1 MLEMADF
8 HSKDSNKSLHL
19 SFLFTNPLFCKRF
32 VQYHLM
38 RIETHTVGGGQR
50 APLGLALGGGV
61 ARGWAHIG
69 AMRALTEAGI
79 KPDIIAGTSIGA
91 IVGAAYLSGK
101 LDVLEK
107 WARSLNQ
114 RKIMGYMDI
123 RLGGSGLMRG
133 ERLARVL
140 NHYMG
145 DVRIEELDRK
155 FAAVACDLRTG
166 YEVWLQRGPIVPAI
180 RASYALPGA
189 FEPVQ
194 VDGRHMIDGALVN
207 PVPVSA
213 CRALGAHM
221 VIAVS
226 LNGDAFGPIGT
237 SHEIEV
243 DGKEDEEVV
252 DPFELAS
259 QSLNKLRPDRLLLKS
274 MLGESKPGK
283 GPKLGSVMMGTL
295 NIVMDRISR
304 SRLAGDPPDVFVAP
318 RIGHIGM
325 LEFTK
330 AAELIERG
338 YAAMQ
343 HEIPLIR
350 SVMDVLS
357 QMPSATAVD
366 DKNPQPDEPSAPID
380 TSQS

>member
-1 MLEMADF
+1 
-8 HSKDSNKSLHL
+8 
-19 SFLFTNPLFCKRF
+19 
-32 VQYHLM
+32 M
-38 RIETHTVGGGQR
+38 RLQSQSTSQTYGTR
-50 APLGLALGGGV
+50 PPLGLALGGGV

-69 AMRALTEAGI
+69 AIRALLEAGI
-79 KPDIIAGTSIGA
+79 KPDIITGTSIGA
-91 IVGAAYLSGK
+91 VVGGAYLSGK
-101 LDVLEK
+101 LDVLED
-107 WARSLNQ
+107 WARKLN
-114 RKIMGYMDI
+114 RRRMMSYMDV
-123 RLGGSGLMRG
+123 RWGGSGFMRG

-155 FAAVACDLRTG
+155 FIAVACDLRTG
-166 YEVWLQRGPIVPAI
+166 YEVWLQKGPIVPAI

-189 FEPVQ
+189 FEPIVI
-194 VDGRHMIDGALVN
+194 DNRHMIDGALVN

-226 LNGDAFGPIGT
+226 LNGDAFGPIGS
-237 SHEIEV
+237 SHELSFDTAAQEGAGENSSI
-243 DGKEDEEVV
+243 

-274 MLGESKPGK
+274 MMGEQKAGE
-283 GPKLGSVMMGTL
+283 GPKIGAVMMGTL

-330 AAELIERG
+330 ADELIERG
-338 YAAMQ
+338 YRAMQ
-343 HEIPLIR
+343 HEIPLIK
-350 SVMDVLS
+350 SVVEVLGQIPS
-357 QMPSATAVD
+357 GETRPSA
-366 DKNPQPDEPSAPID
+366 
-380 TSQS
+380 

>member
-1 MLEMADF
+1 
-8 HSKDSNKSLHL
+8 
-19 SFLFTNPLFCKRF
+19 
-32 VQYHLM
+32 M
-38 RIETHTVGGGQR
+38 RIEPHTLGSGQR

-69 AMRALTEAGI
+69 AMRALIEAGI
-79 KPDIIAGTSIGA
+79 RPDIIAGTSIGA

-107 WARSLNQ
+107 WSRSLTQ
-114 RKIMGYMDI
+114 RKMMGYMDV
-123 RLGGSGLMRG
+123 RWGGSGLMRG
-133 ERLARVL
+133 DRLARVL

-189 FEPVQ
+189 FEPVK
-194 VDGRHMIDGALVN
+194 VDGRFMIDGALVN

-226 LNGDAFGPIGT
+226 LNGDAFGPMGS
-237 SHEIEV
+237 SHEIDL
-243 DGKEDEEVV
+243 DGDFDDDEA
-252 DPFELAS
+252 DAFELAS

-274 MLGESKPGK
+274 MIGEVRPGK
-283 GPKLGSVMMGTL
+283 SPKIGSVMMGTL

-357 QMPSATAVD
+357 QMPSAAAPEEKKPKPD
-366 DKNPQPDEPSAPID
+366 PESNPVTPSK
-380 TSQS
+380 T

>member
-1 MLEMADF
+1 MRLEPHQIGTA
-8 HSKDSNKSLHL
+8 K
-19 SFLFTNPLFCKRF
+19 
-32 VQYHLM
+32 
-38 RIETHTVGGGQR
+38 R
-50 APLGLALGGGV
+50 APIGLALGGGV

-69 AMRALTEAGI
+69 AMRALIEAGI

-91 IVGAAYLSGK
+91 IVGGAYLSGK

-107 WARSLNQ
+107 WARSLNR
-114 RKIMGYMDI
+114 RKMMGYMDV
-123 RLGGSGLMRG
+123 RWGGSGFIRG

-145 DVRIEELDRK
+145 DVRIEDLDRK

-189 FEPVQ
+189 FEPVE
-194 VDGRHMIDGALVN
+194 VDGRFMIDGALVN

-221 VIAVS
+221 VIAIS
-226 LNGDAFGPIGT
+226 LNGDAFGPMGS
-237 SHEIEV
+237 SHELNMS
-243 DGKEDEEVV
+243 DEDDDLDHA

-274 MLGESKPGK
+274 MVGNVKPGK
-283 GPKLGSVMMGTL
+283 SPKIGSVMMGTL

-330 AAELIERG
+330 AEELIERG

-357 QMPSATAVD
+357 QMPSA
-366 DKNPQPDEPSAPID
+366 APIED
-380 TSQS
+380 SKRTT

>member
-1 MLEMADF
+1 
-8 HSKDSNKSLHL
+8 
-19 SFLFTNPLFCKRF
+19 
-32 VQYHLM
+32 M
-38 RIETHTVGGGQR
+38 RIEPHTLGSGQR

-69 AMRALTEAGI
+69 AMRALIEAGI

-107 WARSLNQ
+107 WARSLTQ
-114 RKIMGYMDI
+114 RKMMGYMDV
-123 RLGGSGLMRG
+123 RWGGSGLMRG

-145 DVRIEELDRK
+145 DIRIEELDRK
-155 FAAVACDLRTG
+155 FAAVTCDLRTG
-166 YEVWLQRGPIVPAI
+166 YEVWLQRGPIVPAV

-189 FEPVQ
+189 FEPVK
-194 VDGRHMIDGALVN
+194 VDGRFMIDGALVN

-226 LNGDAFGPIGT
+226 LNGDAFGPMGS
-237 SHEIEV
+237 SHEIDL
-243 DGKEDEEVV
+243 DGEDDPDET

-274 MLGESKPGK
+274 MVGEVKPGK
-283 GPKLGSVMMGTL
+283 SPKIGSVMMGTL

-330 AAELIERG
+330 ADELIERG

-357 QMPSATAVD
+357 QMPSAVSTEDMKPNASGD
-366 DKNPQPDEPSAPID
+366 GMPIEEPS
-380 TSQS
+380 T

>member
-1 MLEMADF
+1 
-8 HSKDSNKSLHL
+8 
-19 SFLFTNPLFCKRF
+19 
-32 VQYHLM
+32 M
-38 RIETHTVGGGQR
+38 RIEPHTLGSGQR

-69 AMRALTEAGI
+69 AMRALIEAGI

-114 RKIMGYMDI
+114 RKMMGYMDV
-123 RLGGSGLMRG
+123 RWGGSGLMRG

-145 DVRIEELDRK
+145 DIRIEDLDRK
-155 FAAVACDLRTG
+155 FAAVTCDLRTG

-189 FEPVQ
+189 FEPVK
-194 VDGRHMIDGALVN
+194 VDGRFMIDGALVN

-226 LNGDAFGPIGT
+226 LNGDAFGPMGS
-237 SHEIEV
+237 SHEIDL
-243 DGKEDEEVV
+243 DGDDDPDET

-274 MLGESKPGK
+274 MVGEVKPGK
-283 GPKLGSVMMGTL
+283 SPKIGSVMMGTL

-330 AAELIERG
+330 ADELIERG

-357 QMPSATAVD
+357 QMPSAVAAD
-366 DKNPQPDEPSAPID
+366 DVKSAKAKDGMPID
-380 TSQS
+380 TPDA

>member
-1 MLEMADF
+1 MRLPTTD
-8 HSKDSNKSLHL
+8 
-19 SFLFTNPLFCKRF
+19 PYG
-32 VQYHLM
+32 QYDHP
-38 RIETHTVGGGQR
+38 
-50 APLGLALGGGV
+50 PLGIALGGGV

-69 AMRALTEAGI
+69 ALRALLEAGI
-79 KPDIIAGTSIGA
+79 RPDIVTGTSIGA
-91 IVGAAYLSGK
+91 VVGAAYLAGK
-101 LDVLEK
+101 LDVLEG
-107 WARSLNQ
+107 WARGLN
-114 RKIMGYMDI
+114 RRRMMGYMDV
-123 RLGGSGLMRG
+123 RWGGSGFMRG

-140 NHYMG
+140 RHYLG

-155 FAAVACDLRTG
+155 FIAVSCDLRTG

-189 FEPVQ
+189 FEPIVI
-194 VDGRHMIDGALVN
+194 DGRYMIDGALVN

-213 CRALGAHM
+213 ARALGAHM

-226 LNGDAFGPIGT
+226 LNGDAFGPIGS
-237 SHEIEV
+237 SHELQFDNKSEN
-243 DGKEDEEVV
+243 GTGEDEDGFSI

-274 MLGESKPGK
+274 MMGNTAPGEA
-283 GPKLGSVMMGTL
+283 PKIGSVMMGTL

-330 AAELIERG
+330 ADELIERG
-338 YAAMQ
+338 YRAMQ
-343 HEIPLIR
+343 HEIPLIK
-350 SVMDVLS
+350 SVIDVLR
-357 QMPSATAVD
+357 QMPGAYGSSDKNDD
-366 DKNPQPDEPSAPID
+366 DK
-380 TSQS
+380 TS